1 MESDSSFL
9 LFNSEKKKL
18 TSKFHIIKIKNI
30 INILYIIIIIKVY
43 NFLKKNY
50 GIIYISMGDNANN
63 KW

>member
-9 LFNSEKKKL
+9 LFNSEEKKKL

-50 GIIYISMGDNANN
+50 GIIYISIGDNANN
-63 KW
+63 K